1 MRKQMARATAFVDLI
16 PVRMLKMMNKLIG
29 LCVLLLMLAGTAQAE
44 ELSKEQIKG
53 LDEQVQD
60 IKKDVLSI
68 SAELNLLE
76 EKLLYPSNTYVAFFV
91 SLEKDAGFSPDSIQ
105 LTLDSKNVAN
115 YIYSF
120 KEVQALQKGGVQR
133 VFTANVN
140 TGDHNLQIAVKGK
153 QGGDVKTS
161 TGSHTVNKGVGPR
174 FVEIHLTRSG
184 VDFRDW

>member
-1 MRKQMARATAFVDLI
+1 
-16 PVRMLKMMNKLIG
+16 MMNKLFGIF
-29 LCVLLLMLAGTAQAE
+29 VLLVMLLGTAHAE
-44 ELSKEQIKG
+44 ELTKEQIKG

-91 SLEKDAGFSPDSIQ
+91 SMEKDAGVSLDSIA
-105 LTLDSKNVAN
+105 LSLDNKNVAN

-133 VFTANVN
+133 VFTSNV
-140 TGDHNLQIAVKGK
+140 TAGKHDLQVSVKDK
-153 QGGDVKTS
+153 QGGAVKTT
-161 TGSHTVNKGVGPR
+161 TGSHSVTKGVGPR

-184 VDFRDW
+184 VEFRDW